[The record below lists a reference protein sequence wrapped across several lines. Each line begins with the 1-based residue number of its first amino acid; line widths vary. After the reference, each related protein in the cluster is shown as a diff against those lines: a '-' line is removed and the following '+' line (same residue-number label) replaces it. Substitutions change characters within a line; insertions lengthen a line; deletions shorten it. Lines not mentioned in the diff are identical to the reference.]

1 MRINLLVCQI
11 KPDPIP
17 AKIEASVLTSLLSS
31 GPIVLDSV
39 LGDRSSSKLAM

>member
-1 MRINLLVCQI
+1 

-17 AKIEASVLTSLLSS
+17 AKIEAIVLTSLFSS
-31 GPIVLDSV
+31 GVIVLDAV